1 MNTYTRTPCKPTSV
15 PRSERAAVRT
25 GRVAIVDPF
34 STGEY
39 LAAAF
44 ARHGVEAVA
53 VVATVPPP
61 ERAVQLS
68 GEQYVAIIPFED
80 DMEGVA
86 RQLEQL
92 RVGHVVAG
100 SESAIAVADRLAARL
115 GVPGNA
121 PSSTATRR
129 DKFAMAAA
137 LAHARLP
144 HARTMRAFSVG
155 GARAVADEMRCRP
168 LVVKPADSAASD
180 RVTVA
185 HSVEQVA
192 ELAADILGASNIFG
206 RRNETVI
213 VQQYLA
219 GEQYAVN
226 TVSRGGVHRLVEV
239 WHDRRTDL
247 GDGRMIY
254 DRMDLL
260 TPEDPRVPILSGYV
274 GACLDALGIVH
285 GPAHSEVMLTAD
297 GPVLIETGARLQ
309 GGDSVPL
316 MRAATGSSQ
325 TDAAVQA
332 MLDSPDSHA
341 ARAGNPY
348 LYAPVTQLF
357 LQAPVNGWIGDGA
370 IEQLEQIPGVA
381 GCVHAPAAGAAVR
394 QTVDLLSSPATVYLI
409 ADTTWQVD
417 QAYTAVR
424 KLEGTDFYQSAHQ
437 GRR

>member
-1 MNTYTRTPCKPTSV
+1 MNPHVMAPHEPAAVPPCAP
-15 PRSERAAVRT
+15 AAVRT

-44 ARHGVEAVA
+44 ARHDVEAVA

-61 ERAVQLS
+61 ERAVQLGGDQYAAVIPYEGNT
-68 GEQYVAIIPFED
+68 GEVA
-80 DMEGVA
+80 G
-86 RQLEQL
+86 QLKRL
-92 RVGHVVAG
+92 RVSHVVAG
-100 SESAIAVADRLAARL
+100 SESGIPVADWLASRL
-115 GVPGNA
+115 GVPGNN
-121 PSSTATRR
+121 PSSTAVRR
-129 DKFAMAAA
+129 DKFAMACA
-137 LAHARLP
+137 LARAGLP

-155 GARAVADEMRCRP
+155 GARQSARELGGPP

-192 ELAADILGASNIFG
+192 LLAADILSADNIFG
-206 RRNETVI
+206 RPNETVI
-213 VQQYLA
+213 VQQYLR

-226 TVSRGGVHRLVEV
+226 TASRGGVHRLVEV

-260 TPEDPRVPILSGYV
+260 APEDPRVPLLSGYV
-274 GACLDALGIVH
+274 RACLDALGIVH

-316 MRAATGSSQ
+316 MRAATGTSQ

-332 MLDSPDSHA
+332 VLDEPVTHA
-341 ARAGNPY
+341 ARAREPY
-348 LYAPVTQLF
+348 AYAPVTQLF
-357 LQAPVNGWIGDGA
+357 LQAPTDGWIGEDA
-370 IEQLEQIPGVA
+370 IEQLVQIPGVA
-381 GCVHAPAAGAAVR
+381 GCVHAPAAGTAVR
-394 QTVDLLSSPATVYLI
+394 RTVDLLSSPATVYLI
-409 ADTTWQVD
+409 ADATWQVD
-417 QAYTAVR
+417 QTYAAVR
-424 KLEGTDFYQSAHQ
+424 KLETADFYQSAHQ
-437 GRR
+437 GR